1 MGADVSCRDQEG
13 NTPLHYAVEL
23 DHAQIA
29 RALLRH
35 GANVMAA
42 NTEGF
47 TPATLVERLGGTE
60 CAEAVKEVARRISEE
75 SAADLLSHN
84 RRGLRASCKPTTSAN
99 PTDCGGRVAPLG
111 LLVPLDKCYC
121 WNYYHCTG
129 FPLCK

>member
-1 MGADVSCRDQEG
+1 MSTTSCLQTTVHNISKNCVRNSVQTVKALLEMGADVSCRDQEG

-47 TPATLVERLGGTE
+47 TPATLVERLGATE

-84 RRGLRASCKPTTSAN
+84 TRAGLR
-99 PTDCGGRVAPLG
+99 R
-111 LLVPLDKCYC
+111 
-121 WNYYHCTG
+121 
-129 FPLCK
+129 